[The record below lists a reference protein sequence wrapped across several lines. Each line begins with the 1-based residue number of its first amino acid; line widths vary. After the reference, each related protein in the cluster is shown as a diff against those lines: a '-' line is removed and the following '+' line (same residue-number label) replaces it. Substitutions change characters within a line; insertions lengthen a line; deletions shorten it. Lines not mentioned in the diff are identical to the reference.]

1 MTLDKEDPRFTAD
14 RSPSRPASS
23 VAALGAIL
31 AEDSPGAS
39 SSQAERPS
47 GFFFEWSRES
57 DKSSSEVA
65 SFSAASQSHVVKPPS
80 AAAAARRGGYG
91 SMAKLAETTTAEGT
105 MTLTKQDDSESRKK
119 IDTTTT
125 KAGPRPPAVQADKT
139 DKWWCHG
146 PSCGM
151 DLGRGTK
158 KKAQNWYRHKKN
170 GVTGYYCPA
179 CYENWN
185 FVLY

>member
-1 MTLDKEDPRFTAD
+1 MVMAGMPRQRSRSLTRPPGVGYEFAPPTGGCDGSLVDDRRGLLVFKPSSVTTLSREDPCFAAHG
-14 RSPSRPASS
+14 SPSRSASS

-39 SSQAERPS
+39 SSQAEI
-47 GFFFEWSRES
+47 SRES
-57 DKSSSEVA
+57 
-65 SFSAASQSHVVKPPS
+65 VK
-80 AAAAARRGGYG
+80 R
-91 SMAKLAETTTAEGT
+91 KKAESTTA
-105 MTLTKQDDSESRKK
+105 KHKVP
-119 IDTTTT
+119 
-125 KAGPRPPAVQADKT
+125 GPRPPAVQANKT

-146 PSCGM
+146 PGCGM

-170 GVTGYYCPA
+170 GVMGYYCPA